1 MAAFIAQH
9 EKGYVVP
16 LAIAPAH
23 ANMDDPKLLSA
34 LNHHQQLLQTAQA
47 ISEAVGT
54 EARPQIRIDDD
65 IAEGIS
71 RTAREHHA
79 QLVVMGRSQTE
90 GLRARLLGSLIDNV
104 FWASHCPVAVTRLKK
119 APMELKRILIP
130 VKIMTPQ
137 TIRTIRFGQVFAA
150 THAASIVLLH
160 VSDRIRST
168 QDLQRFKDQ
177 LHAVMAEGDPVEY
190 GIKCVR
196 HDDPAA
202 VILTAARHVDL
213 VILRSMRRRTAG
225 GLAVSNVTHQVIDT
239 LTSSV
244 VLFGEPHS

>member
-1 MAAFIAQH
+1 
-9 EKGYVVP
+9 
-16 LAIAPAH
+16 
-23 ANMDDPKLLSA
+23 
-34 LNHHQQLLQTAQA
+34 
-47 ISEAVGT
+47 
-54 EARPQIRIDDD
+54 
-65 IAEGIS
+65 
-71 RTAREHHA
+71 
-79 QLVVMGRSQTE
+79 MGRSQTE
-90 GLRARLLGSLIDNV
+90 GLRARLLGSVIDNV

-119 APMELKRILIP
+119 APIELKRILIP

-150 THAASIVLLH
+150 THAASIILLH
-160 VSDRIRST
+160 VSDPTHSA

-177 LHAVMAEGDPVEY
+177 LRAVLAEGDQVKY

-213 VILRSMRRRTAG
+213 VILRSMRRRTTG
-225 GLAVSNVTHQVIDT
+225 GLAVSDVTHQVIDA
-239 LTSSV
+239 LTCSV